1 MMRRFGFLVLIPA
14 CACLGE
20 VHTLTLREAVDLALK
35 QNPDVVLARLDERR
49 AEQAVRLAKDP
60 FVPKVVVGSGLA
72 YSSGFPMSIEGAT
85 PSILQASA
93 IAEVYNRP
101 QSLRVAS
108 AREGRRGVGID
119 AAARQDEVIY
129 RTADL
134 FVEAERAGKAA
145 GVARRELDGLA
156 SVLEAVR
163 ARVAEGR
170 ELPIEIRKA
179 ELELARARYR
189 AQTLENGV
197 RAAQTALALVVG
209 LEPEDQV
216 RPAAAERALLP
227 LPESAEAAVRQALE
241 GSKEIRS
248 LESRLLAKGYDVRA
262 QRAARLPRLDLV
274 AQYGLLARFNH
285 YEDFFRKFQRHNGQL
300 GISFQVPLWSGPGVA
315 AGVSQA
321 EAEAAQL
328 RIQLRHVRSRIAAD
342 THVGY
347 DNLRQAE
354 AAQELARLDLEVA
367 REQVSLLLVERQEG
381 RAALRQ
387 IEEARIA
394 ETDKWI
400 AFYQA
405 AASLERARLN
415 LLRLT
420 GGLAAALR

>member
-1 MMRRFGFLVLIPA
+1 MMRRFGFLMLIPA

-35 QNPDVVLARLDERR
+35 QNPDVVLARLDEQR

-60 FVPKVVVGSGLA
+60 FAPKVVVGSGLA

-85 PSILQASA
+85 PSIMQASA

-108 AREGRRGVGID
+108 AREGRRGAGID
-119 AAARQDEVIY
+119 AAARQDEVMY

-134 FVEAERAGKAA
+134 FVETERAGKAA

-189 AQTLENGV
+189 AQTLEDGV
-197 RAAQTALALVVG
+197 RAAQTALAIVVG
-209 LEPEDQV
+209 LEADDQV
-216 RPAAAERALLP
+216 RPAAGERALLP
-227 LPESAEAAVRQALE
+227 LPESAEAAVSQALE

-315 AGVSQA
+315 ASVSQA
-321 EAEAAQL
+321 EAEVAQL
-328 RIQLRHVRSRIAAD
+328 QIQLRHARGRIAAD
-342 THVGY
+342 TRAGY

-367 REQVSLLLVERQEG
+367 REQVSLLLAQSQEG

-387 IEEARIA
+387 LEEARIG
-394 ETDKWI
+394 ETDKWL
-400 AFYQA
+400 AFYEA
-405 AASLERARLN
+405 GASLERARLN